1 MTLYR
6 GISFHE
12 WEINQMKEFKDSG
25 KLINLNGFS
34 RANTVLKDA
43 ERYAKKHHTR
53 EATLV
58 TIKWNDPNN
67 HFV

>member
-1 MTLYR
+1 
-6 GISFHE
+6 
-12 WEINQMKEFKDSG
+12 MKLFKESG

-34 RANTVLKDA
+34 RANLVEKDA
-43 ERYAKKHHTR
+43 ERYAKKHHMK

-58 TIKWNDPNN
+58 TIKWNDPND